1 MSDKTDLPCIPPP
14 SYEEFLQQLY
24 EEAVGMNPFEEDG
37 NEEEGNGDLDHG
49 SNPIEMNDFKKSANP
64 FDDHFEKEDI
74 QVWSSRYQFQEKHR
88 CEFIQRN
95 FLCEKS
101 FLEDKQIEAIPM
113 TNIFH
118 IQSSKNPF
126 TVGDKDDNVQNGN
139 PFMEEEKENESENP
153 FLEDEEKE
161 FSKMDLRRLEKNICA
176 NLNPFEENGKAEVE
190 FSTWNH

>member
-1 MSDKTDLPCIPPP
+1 MSDKADLHCAPPP
-14 SYEEFLQQLY
+14 SHEEYLQQLY
-24 EEAVGMNPFEEDG
+24 EEAVGINPFEEDG
-37 NEEEGNGDLDHG
+37 NEEEENGDLDHG
-49 SNPIEMNDFKKSANP
+49 SNTIEMNNLKKSANP
-64 FDDHFEKEDI
+64 FDEHLEKEDI

-101 FLEDKQIEAIPM
+101 ILEDKQIEAIPM
-113 TNIFH
+113 ENIFH
-118 IQSSKNPF
+118 IQSSENPF

-176 NLNPFEENGKAEVE
+176 NVNPFEENGKAEV
-190 FSTWNH
+190 